1 MPFKLEVGIPAEDGK
16 IQIMHT
22 FFGRTRGECLKLR
35 DAHTDI
41 CPNFG
46 PAVKAGDVTE
56 DFEEIDESEWPSAS
70 DDEDDEEDEEE
81 ES

>member
-1 MPFKLEVGIPAEDGK
+1 MAFKLEVGIPAEDGR

-22 FFGRTRGECLKLR
+22 FFGEPRGACLKLR
-35 DAHTDI
+35 DAHADI

-56 DFEEIDESEWPSAS
+56 DFEEISEDEWPSVEDEDTD
-70 DDEDDEEDEEE
+70 DDEVEE
-81 ES
+81 